1 MAAKGKRPM
10 KGSLGTSFII
20 EKIPGIKRISC
31 SNCINYE
38 EDRSCSAKGV
48 SIMEIGYDFWNQ
60 CDKFDLSSKYD
71 SEENQAL
78 VARTRSRIHKK
89 YTIDKKEKKKGTIK
103 SKNLTVKKVKKET
116 TNSKQVILRCEIQKM
131 NEQGMSF
138 EKIADRFGV
147 DKDVIRKIHSGA
159 FGSAYK
165 PRKMISRDTVQS
177 LNKQGMSYQ
186 KIADKFG
193 VDKDLIRKIDLGFF
207 GTGYRG

>member
-1 MAAKGKRPM
+1 MGRRPM

-20 EKIPGIKRISC
+20 EKIPGLKRISC

-38 EDRSCSAKGV
+38 KDKSCSAKGV
-48 SIMEIGYDFWNQ
+48 YIVEVEYDFWNQ
-60 CDKFDLSSKYD
+60 CDKFDLSSEYD

-78 VARTRSRIHKK
+78 VERTRSRIHKK

-131 NEQGMSF
+131 NEQGMSYQ
-138 EKIADRFGV
+138 KIADKFGV
-147 DKDVIRKIHSGA
+147 DKEVIRKIHLGS

-165 PRKMISRDTVQS
+165 PRKMISRDTVQN
-177 LNKQGMSYQ
+177 LKREGMSYQ

-193 VDKDLIRKIDLGFF
+193 VDKDLIRKIGLGFF
-207 GTGYRG
+207 GTGYIE